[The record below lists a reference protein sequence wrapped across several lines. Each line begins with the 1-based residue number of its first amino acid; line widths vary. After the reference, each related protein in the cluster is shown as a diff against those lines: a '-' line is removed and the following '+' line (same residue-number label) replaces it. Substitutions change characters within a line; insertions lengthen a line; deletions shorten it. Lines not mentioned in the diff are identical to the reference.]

1 MRQELIMLRTLY
13 KFTYT
18 FKIKKNLWIQ
28 PLKICSIMTESNSEN
43 NVKFLK
49 SESSILQLIN
59 TSGLKQLSKFI
70 EASHAKTII
79 SIRKEN
85 GLYKSLN
92 DLSLSTKINND
103 ILAKFYQSISNCEI
117 STRTWSKY
125 MTPDEI
131 IMPATTL
138 AIHVGPS
145 AINWTVVNS
154 DFKILDWDSRVWQN
168 GTSKITTY
176 DTINLIASITQQLP
190 VCNCY
195 VMEEIK
201 MITNKSSNLL
211 TQKQISTGIASC
223 LKLIT
228 NQGTNNSPKN
238 RLYLL
243 KSFASARYFHL
254 MIGSEA
260 ISANYIMKKILSDT
274 DVNNEILQRVNVD
287 EKLKRKY
294 NEMFTDEKEQIG
306 WSLLKALTFM
316 CIIDTYNKYV

>member
-1 MRQELIMLRTLY
+1 MLRTLY
-13 KFTYT
+13 KLTYT

-28 PLKICSIMTESNSEN
+28 PLKICFIMTESNSEN
-43 NVKFLK
+43 NVKFSK
-49 SESSILQLIN
+49 SKRSSLQLIN
-59 TSGLKQLSKFI
+59 TSDLKQLSKFI

-79 SIRKEN
+79 SIRKKD

-92 DLSLSTKINND
+92 DLSLRTKINND
-103 ILAKFYQSISNCEI
+103 VLAKFHRSISNYEI
-117 STRTWSKY
+117 SMRTWSKY
-125 MTPDEI
+125 VTHDEI
-131 IMPATTL
+131 IFQMPATTL

-145 AINWTVVNS
+145 AINWTVVNC

-201 MITNKSSNLL
+201 MINNKSSNLL
-211 TQKQISTGIASC
+211 IQNQINTGIASC

-243 KSFASARYFHL
+243 KSSASARYFHL
-254 MIGSEA
+254 IIGSEA
-260 ISANYIMKKILSDT
+260 ISANYVMKKILSDT
-274 DVNNEILQRVNVD
+274 DVNDKMLQRVNVD